1 MRPPRGEKTRAEIAE
16 LVWRIIARAAYRG
29 DKAPT
34 MPDLA
39 EELSVAD
46 SSVWNAVQMLCDSG
60 LLERR
65 KISRGGGG
73 HCSAYRLPSGAETAG
88 FATAAAVKPFV
99 NAKRRPAGTFLAA
112 AE

>member
-1 MRPPRGEKTRAEIAE
+1 MRPSRGEKTRAEIAE

-65 KISRGGGG
+65 KISRGDGRLRDGRGRQTFRERKAADGGVI
-73 HCSAYRLPSGAETAG
+73 P
-88 FATAAAVKPFV
+88 
-99 NAKRRPAGTFLAA
+99 RRGRVGVP
-112 AE
+112 